1 MHTLLFPYLVTGLSR
16 LDVKSYVLE
25 EGQRMR
31 RGLFKVMYMYMS
43 TLFLQ
48 MLSPLVDFENVTTHV
63 VQATECNER
72 AAWDSPK

>member
-1 MHTLLFPYLVTGLSR
+1 MHILLFPYLVTGLGR
-16 LDVKSYVLE
+16 LDVKSYVLA

-31 RGLFKVMYMYMS
+31 RGLFKVMYFYMS

-63 VQATECNER
+63 VRATEYNER
-72 AAWDSPK
+72 AACDSPR